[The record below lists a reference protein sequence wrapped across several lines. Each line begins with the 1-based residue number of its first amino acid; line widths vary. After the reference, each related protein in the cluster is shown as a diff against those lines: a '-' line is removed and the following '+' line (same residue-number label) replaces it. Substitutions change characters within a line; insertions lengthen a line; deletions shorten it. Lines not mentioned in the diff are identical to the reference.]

1 MLITGKKIIEIEVT
15 KDFPMLGYDA
25 KKALTELTK
34 EKIIQEVTKLL
45 EKDEGRT
52 ELTYTSK
59 GEIEYII
66 TLKSY

>member
-25 KKALTELTK
+25 KKALTDISRQKT
-34 EKIIQEVTKLL
+34 IQEVINLL

-52 ELTYTSK
+52 ELTYVSK
-59 GEIEYII
+59 GEIEYKI